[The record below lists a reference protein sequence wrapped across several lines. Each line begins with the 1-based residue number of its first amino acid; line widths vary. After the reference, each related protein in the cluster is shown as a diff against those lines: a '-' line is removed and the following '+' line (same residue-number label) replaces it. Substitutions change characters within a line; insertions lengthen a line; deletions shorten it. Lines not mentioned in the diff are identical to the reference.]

1 MVRGIRGAITVEEDT
16 PEAIHQATRE
26 LLLKMLEANGIQSYE
41 ELAAVI
47 FTRVDAAIK
56 TRAQT
61 DILNAFDQ
69 EGIDYIWPGIL
80 QKEVCRQMLKHG
92 CLLHDLP
99 VHTNVANIQNAIDN
113 IQAVLTDIVKRIT

>member
-47 FTRVDAAIK
+47 FTVTEDLTSAFPAEASRQIGMHRVPLLSAREVPVPGSLPRVIRVLALWNTDTPQDRVRHVYLREAV
-56 TRAQT
+56 RLRPDLESAQ
-61 DILNAFDQ
+61 
-69 EGIDYIWPGIL
+69 
-80 QKEVCRQMLKHG
+80 
-92 CLLHDLP
+92 
-99 VHTNVANIQNAIDN
+99 
-113 IQAVLTDIVKRIT
+113 

>member
-47 FTRVDAAIK
+47 FTVTEDRTSAFPAEAARQIGMHRVPLLSAREVPVPGSLPRVIRVLALWNTDTPQDRVRHVYLREAV
-56 TRAQT
+56 RLRPDLESAQ
-61 DILNAFDQ
+61 
-69 EGIDYIWPGIL
+69 
-80 QKEVCRQMLKHG
+80 
-92 CLLHDLP
+92 
-99 VHTNVANIQNAIDN
+99 
-113 IQAVLTDIVKRIT
+113 

>member
-1 MVRGIRGAITVEEDT
+1 
-16 PEAIHQATRE
+16 
-26 LLLKMLEANGIQSYE
+26 MLT
-41 ELAAVI
+41 AVI

-61 DILNAFDQ
+61 AILNAFD
-69 EGIDYIWPGIL
+69 EGGIEYIWPGIL

-99 VHTNVANIQNAIDN
+99 LYTNSSNIQNAIDN
-113 IQAVLTDIVKRIT
+113 IQAVLSAIVTRLK

>member
-47 FTRVDAAIK
+47 FTVTEDLTSAFPAEAARQIGMHRVPLLSAREVPVPGSLPRVIRVLALWNTDTPQDRVRHVYLRAAV
-56 TRAQT
+56 RLRPDLESAQ
-61 DILNAFDQ
+61 
-69 EGIDYIWPGIL
+69 
-80 QKEVCRQMLKHG
+80 
-92 CLLHDLP
+92 
-99 VHTNVANIQNAIDN
+99 
-113 IQAVLTDIVKRIT
+113 

>member
-47 FTRVDAAIK
+47 FTVTEDLTSAFPAEAARQIGMHRVPLLSAREVLVPGSLPRVIRVLALWNTDTPQEKVRHVYLREAV
-56 TRAQT
+56 RLRPDLESAQ
-61 DILNAFDQ
+61 
-69 EGIDYIWPGIL
+69 
-80 QKEVCRQMLKHG
+80 
-92 CLLHDLP
+92 
-99 VHTNVANIQNAIDN
+99 
-113 IQAVLTDIVKRIT
+113 